1 MNRTQIML
9 MGAMVALTLLAGGA
23 ALAAISTLQ
32 NAGVLVQDVASIEFP
47 ADELRTAKDP
57 HPFELVNQHGDAV
70 SLDTLRGK
78 VVLLTA
84 VYATCHA
91 ACPVII
97 NQMKGAVAALT
108 PEQQADLAIVAIT
121 LDPEGDTL
129 EQRAMTANKHN
140 LKAPLFNYVN
150 GEDPAAVLSLVEKYG
165 WARVEADA
173 EGVIGH
179 SNMFVLIDRSGKIAY
194 TLSADRN
201 VDWLTPALERLLAE

>member
-1 MNRTQIML
+1 MDRKQVML
-9 MGAMVALTLLAGGA
+9 VVALLALTLLAGVAAAGA
-23 ALAAISTLQ
+23 VTSLT
-32 NAGVLVQDVASIEFP
+32 NARVLVQDAETFEFP
-47 ADELRTAKDP
+47 ADELRTAKAP
-57 HPFELVNQHGDAV
+57 HPFQLTNQDGDV
-70 SLDTLRGK
+70 VTLDALRGK

-97 NQMKGAVAALT
+97 NQMKAAVNALP
-108 PEQQADLAIVAIT
+108 PEQQQDLAIVAIT

-129 EQRAMTANKHN
+129 AQRAMTATKHN

-150 GEDPAAVLSLVEKYG
+150 GEHPDEVLGLVEKYG

-179 SNMFVLIDRSGKIAY
+179 SNMFVLIDRAGTIAY
-194 TLSADRN
+194 TLSADHN
-201 VDWLTPALERLLAE
+201 VDWLTPALAVLLNE